1 MKISIANKQENDT
14 CTQYACCPRIQSI
27 YEKYDSEDLYVIV
40 YDAITFN
47 ELIDFVLQHYKMRI
61 LRFKLSESLDGAIS
75 LLVNPYFD
83 ELCDYVKDNCK
94 NLHKKF
100 LKFIKKEIFDYFV
113 TPKYMLFSSW
123 LNSNGLKSELGDI
136 GEQKLSK
143 RSAEIIALI
152 DNYV

>member
-1 MKISIANKQENDT
+1 MIISIADRQENNT
-14 CTQYACCPRIQSI
+14 CTQYKCCPRIQSI

-47 ELIDFVLQHYKMRI
+47 ELIDFVLQHYKTRI
-61 LRFKLSESLDGAIS
+61 FRFKLSESLDGAIS

-83 ELCDYVKDNCK
+83 ELCDYMQENCK

-100 LKFIKKEIFDYFV
+100 LKFIKREIFDFFV
-113 TPKYMLFSSW
+113 TPKFMLISNW
-123 LNSNGLKSELGDI
+123 LSENGLKSELGDI
-136 GEQKLSK
+136 GDQKLSK